1 MDTADA
7 SHLGGNAAD
16 CVPGRLVRIRC
27 PLALSPPCVLSAG
40 SLRLTTRCVG
50 RRQGTGHDTLYP
62 SLDIVNEALGTREDL
77 YRLARE
83 AKAKYDT
90 IISYHINTDEAYSN
104 YSEYRRDASGKLSF
118 VDGLQNSD
126 VNERMLALN
135 PDGTGYEW
143 GPNHNQFAYDPLQG
157 PAYHLSKTKDFVS
170 GQRIKRL
177 EKVFDTIPVDLSLH
191 CDAWRDINLSY
202 ENTTEDDPWCVH
214 LAARQH

>member
-1 MDTADA
+1 MP
-7 SHLGGNAAD
+7 L
-16 CVPGRLVRIRC
+16 LVR
-27 PLALSPPCVLSAG
+27 S
-40 SLRLTTRCVG
+40 RLTTLPHGPIG

-202 ENTTEDDPWCVH
+202 ENTTEDDPWCGCPCLVNPCGDRH
-214 LAARQH
+214 ACQRLSRSRSRPSPANTRSID